1 MNEAKNFWYVI
12 SMFVALT
19 LEIFHHSSTNTDIQ
33 ILLFILTEI
42 PFFLFSMWK
51 LLAQLYNS
59 KMRGKSMKI
68 TLDENFSF
76 AAEKFCCVWTQI
88 DRERARRM
96 PQSETPNVYFGRMRV
111 VDMSRVMRARV
122 YFGENIE
129 QNVKIWGRM
138 SRK

>member
-1 MNEAKNFWYVI
+1 MKLKIFGTLSACLWRLRWKFFIIPPLIQTYKFYYLFWLK
-12 SMFVALT
+12 SR
-19 LEIFHHSSTNTDIQ
+19 
-33 ILLFILTEI
+33 
-42 PFFLFSMWK
+42 FFLFSMWK